1 METKHIYEVR
11 AKSTRVRSGV
21 VASDEIPS
29 PIVFSAPPEFAG
41 EPHVWTPEHFFIA
54 SVVTCYVSTF
64 SGMSDLSRFPFVSL
78 EVEANGVI
86 EKDTNGWK
94 FTEIRLH
101 PTLKVGHEEDRERG
115 IRLLEKAER
124 NCLIARSITARISL
138 AASIKVTPEVA
149 EAVQGLA

>member
-1 METKHIYEVR
+1 METKHIYEIR

-29 PIVFSAPPEFAG
+29 PIVFSAPPEFEG

-101 PTLKVGHEEDRERG
+101 PTLKVAHEEDRERG
-115 IRLLEKAER
+115 MRLLEKAER
-124 NCLIARSITARISL
+124 NCLIARSIAARISL
-138 AASIKVTPEVA
+138 AASIKVTPQLA
-149 EAVQGLA
+149 ETVEGLA